1 MVAHTTKAGLDLPI
15 AGQPADLVEDG
26 RSIGRI
32 AIMNDDYPFMKP
44 RMYVAVGD
52 EVKRGQPLFEDRKA
66 KGVVFT
72 APAGGRIMAINRGAR
87 RAFRSIVIQLSED
100 ELNGSG
106 EQIEFE
112 HFKGLSLDSLTRAQA
127 VGLLQEAGLWTAIR
141 MRPYSRVPGS
151 DDACQA
157 IFVTATNT
165 HPLAGSMSAKIGD
178 AKGLED
184 GLKVLTTL
192 TDGKVWFC
200 HSSDVAAP
208 SVSGVEAAQFGG
220 KHPAGLV
227 GTHIHTLAPVN
238 RERAV
243 WHLDVQDVMAIG
255 TLFKTGQLDAFRV
268 VSIGGPTANTPRHL
282 RIRLGSDIGEL
293 IEGEV
298 AIDTESRIISGSILG
313 GRDIASDAGA
323 FLGRFHTQVS
333 CLAEDRS
340 RVFLGWLGLG
350 SSKFSTVRAFASRW
364 FGGGK
369 VKFTTT
375 THGSHRAMVPIGM
388 FERVMPLDMMPT
400 FLLRALE
407 ADDLERAEQ
416 LGCLELDEED
426 LALCTFVSPGKAD
439 FGKSLR
445 RNLETIW
452 KEG

>member
-15 AGQPADLVEDG
+15 KGHPADLLEDG
-26 RSIGRI
+26 RPVGRI
-32 AIMNDDYPFMKP
+32 ALMNDDYPFMKP

-66 KGVVFT
+66 KGVIFT
-72 APAGGRIMAINRGAR
+72 APAAGRIMAINRGAR
-87 RAFRSIVIQLSED
+87 RAFRSLVIQLSED
-100 ELNGSG
+100 ELRGG
-106 EQIEFE
+106 GDQIEFE
-112 HFKGLSLDSLTRAQA
+112 HFKGLTLDGLTRAQA
-127 VGLLQEAGLWTAIR
+127 IALLQESGLWTAIR

-157 IFVTATNT
+157 IFVTATDT
-165 HPLAGSMSAKIGD
+165 RPLAGSMAVKIGD
-178 AKGLED
+178 ANGLED
-184 GLKVLTTL
+184 GLKVLSTL

-200 HSSDVAAP
+200 HPAGISAP
-208 SVSGVEAAQFGG
+208 SVDGVETAQFGG

-227 GTHIHTLAPVN
+227 GTHIHTLAPVS
-238 RERAV
+238 RERAA

-255 TLFKTGQLDAFRV
+255 QLFKTGQLNTFRV
-268 VSIGGPTANTPRHL
+268 ITIGGPTALTPRHL
-282 RIRLGSDIGEL
+282 RVRLGCDIGEL
-293 IEGEV
+293 LDGEV
-298 AIDTESRIISGSILG
+298 ALDSESRIISGSVLG
-313 GRDIASDAGA
+313 GRDTAADSGP
-323 FLGRFHTQVS
+323 FLGRFHNQIT
-333 CLAEDRS
+333 CLTEDRS

-350 SSKFSTVRAFASRW
+350 SRKFSTVRAFASRW

-369 VKFTTT
+369 VDFTTT

-439 FGKSLR
+439 FGRSLR